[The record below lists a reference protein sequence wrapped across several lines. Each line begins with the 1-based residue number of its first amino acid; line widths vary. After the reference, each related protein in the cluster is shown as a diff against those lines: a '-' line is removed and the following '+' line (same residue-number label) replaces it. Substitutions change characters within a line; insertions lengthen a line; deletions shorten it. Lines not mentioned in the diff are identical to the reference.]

1 MEGRS
6 LQLMPLAT
14 ESFVVSGSGP
24 SVLEQTPSL
33 AASQYPPYNMP
44 AFHLQHPKDS
54 HSSLDVIL
62 CVEPAVTECGLHA
75 VHFLHA
81 VTISNSGT
89 RSLGSSPTPP
99 QGMVHF

>member
-33 AASQYPPYNMP
+33 AASQYPP
-44 AFHLQHPKDS
+44 
-54 HSSLDVIL
+54 
-62 CVEPAVTECGLHA
+62 
-75 VHFLHA
+75 
-81 VTISNSGT
+81 
-89 RSLGSSPTPP
+89 
-99 QGMVHF
+99 